1 LLYAQTYTESEM
13 DPEIALADM
22 LRIMYKLDIIDF
34 VSLDTY
40 VDILQLRLF
49 ERH

>member
-1 LLYAQTYTESEM
+1 MEQEVV
-13 DPEIALADM
+13 LADM
-22 LRIMYKLDIIDF
+22 LRVIYRLDIIDF

-49 ERH
+49 NRY